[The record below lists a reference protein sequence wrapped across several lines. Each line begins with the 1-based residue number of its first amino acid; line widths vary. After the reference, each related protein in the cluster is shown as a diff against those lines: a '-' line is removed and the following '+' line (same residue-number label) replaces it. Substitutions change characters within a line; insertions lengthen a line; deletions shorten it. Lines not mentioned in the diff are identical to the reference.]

1 MAIVRWK
8 AAVRYGAPGVLVGL
22 AVSWIFTG
30 SQAPAANAQVSRPL
44 PADSPDLI
52 AVTPTTPGPAQW
64 LYLIDTKAQTFA
76 VYRIDPNT
84 TKATG
89 AEPLKLEAVR
99 RYRDDLKLTE
109 FNNQPP
115 GVRAIESMV
124 RNHTATK

>member
-1 MAIVRWK
+1 MSMARWN
-8 AAVRYGAPGVLVGL
+8 AVVRYGAPGVLVGL
-22 AVSWIFTG
+22 AVSWVVTG
-30 SQAPAANAQVSRPL
+30 GHAPAANAQVSRGL
-44 PADSPDLI
+44 PAEGPDLI

-76 VYRIDPNT
+76 VYRVDPNT

-124 RNHTATK
+124 RSHASLK